1 MGKHW
6 TNEEMALLREMYQTH
21 HIDAICDTFGRK
33 RQNIYD
39 KARFMGLERPNQWRS
54 LHCPYPRNTEHQ
66 FKKGH
71 TSWNKGKKMGEDWNG
86 KETRFKKGQVPHNK
100 LPEELRAVTM
110 VLSRL
115 KKNINEREKRYAKR

>member
-1 MGKHW
+1 MGKRW
-6 TNEEMALLREMYQTH
+6 TQAEMDTLRKMYATH

-39 KARFMGLERPNQWRS
+39 KARFMGLERPNNWRA
-54 LHCPYPRNTEHQ
+54 LHCPFPRNTDTQ

-71 TSWNKGKKMGEDWNG
+71 QTWNKGKKLNSDWG
-86 KETRFKKGQVPHNK
+86 KATQFKKGQVPHNK
-100 LPEELRAVTM
+100 LPEELKAVTM